1 MVSGS
6 RLACIAVFE
15 GGTQWGQFSLQP
27 SGSQLVGHDPKMGHR
42 SVLGHM
48 TAGKK
53 TMLNAVNQI
62 KV

>member
-6 RLACIAVFE
+6 RLECIAAFE
-15 GGTQWGQFSLQP
+15 GGTQWDQFSLQP

-53 TMLNAVNQI
+53 QC
-62 KV
+62 